1 MGGGDLDGEEERLTR
16 YSGLEVSGLAFLDL
30 AADVCLAVLLVVV
43 CEVFVGG
50 FVCCG

>member
-30 AADVCLAVLLVVV
+30 VDVCLTVLLVVV

-50 FVCCG
+50 FVCFG